1 MSFYCALEKKSFR
14 PGRLNFALARL
25 NSDIRKLFSIVR
37 KTKMVLYHCL
47 SKSAMYKQEKRLVQ
61 ITLLEQPLP
70 IK

>member
-37 KTKMVLYHCL
+37 KTKMVFLGLTVANSKL
-47 SKSAMYKQEKRLVQ
+47 SAKILKE
-61 ITLLEQPLP
+61 
-70 IK
+70 